1 MTFPMQSLCGAHAR
15 TTGEP
20 CRGAAMANGRC
31 RMHGGRSTGR
41 PIVTGE
47 FTKAAKAQRA
57 QLRGLI
63 RDLKSLLG

>member
-31 RMHGGRSTGR
+31 RMHGGKSTGR
-41 PIVTGE
+41 PLVTGA
-47 FTKAAKAQRA
+47 FTNAAKVQRA
-57 QLRGLI
+57 QLRELI
-63 RDLKSLLG
+63 RDVKSLLG